1 MCTYVVCASESLLDS
16 IQKHIKILL
25 VSFSAA
31 TAATNIKAGRRKICP
46 KREFTIPF
54 LSPALSYFA
63 NFIYMYLKSLSHLF
77 SQTVVRW
84 LNETPSST
92 AKKHRAATP
101 KYSKNRKFYS
111 RKVSH
116 PQRIQ
121 CLWIIVRKLFWSQ
134 LLIYFSFDCAV
145 DFVFPYFEFS
155 SFVLCERMRR
165 ARVYAI
171 STFDDLSYWEKE
183 KK

>member
-63 NFIYMYLKSLSHLF
+63 NIHVPE
-77 SQTVVRW
+77 VV
-84 LNETPSST
+84 EP
-92 AKKHRAATP
+92 
-101 KYSKNRKFYS
+101 
-111 RKVSH
+111 
-116 PQRIQ
+116 
-121 CLWIIVRKLFWSQ
+121 
-134 LLIYFSFDCAV
+134 
-145 DFVFPYFEFS
+145 
-155 SFVLCERMRR
+155 FVLADSRTVAQRNTIVNSEE
-165 ARVYAI
+165 A
-171 STFDDLSYWEKE
+171 
-183 KK
+183 